1 LEVRVPE
8 IVVERRMRGFISLT
22 SHPDGCAANVAKQV
36 ATARAGLAG
45 HIDNALVL
53 GSSTGYGL
61 ASLLCASF
69 GLGADSLGVCFE
81 REPEGD
87 KTASAGWYNLVEA
100 HRRAADTGL
109 HMETINA
116 DAFSDTVK
124 DEVLAALAARFG
136 PLDLVVYS
144 VAAPRRRGPDGETWA
159 SVLKPIGETHRGKG
173 LDLRRGT
180 ITDLSIDPATDD
192 EVVATQKVMGGE
204 DWQEWID
211 RLDGAGLLSPGCRTI
226 SYSYIGPEVTAS
238 IYRNGSIGQA
248 KKHLEQTAHGLN
260 ERLAA
265 AGGGAWVAVNKAV
278 VTQSSSAIPAV
289 PLYMSILRPVMAEAG
304 VDEEAIDQIV
314 RLFAEHV
321 GPGRTPTVDAE
332 GRIRLDDRELAADI
346 QAEVLRRWE
355 QISDDSLDQL
365 ADFAGYQKAFNQLF
379 GFDVGGVDESKPTE
393 IDRRLS

>member
-1 LEVRVPE
+1 MPE

-22 SHPDGCAANVAKQV
+22 SHPDGCAANVAEQI
-36 ATARAGLAG
+36 AAAQAGLAG
-45 HIDNALVL
+45 HIDNALVV

-61 ASLLCASF
+61 ASFLCASF

-100 HRRAADTGL
+100 HRQAADTGL

-144 VAAPRRRGPDGETWA
+144 VAAPRRRGPDGESWS

-180 ITDLSIDPATDD
+180 ITDLSIDPATND

-260 ERLAA
+260 DRLAT

-278 VTQSSSAIPAV
+278 VTQASAAIPV
-289 PLYMSILRPVMAEAG
+289 VSLYISLLFRVMKQRGIHEGCIEQISRLCFDQLAAG
-304 VDEEAIDQIV
+304 KTVATDDG
-314 RLFAEHV
+314 RL
-321 GPGRTPTVDAE
+321 
-332 GRIRLDDRELAADI
+332 IRLDDREMQDDV
-346 QAEVLRRWE
+346 QSEVAELWSRVTTENLLE
-355 QISDDSLDQL
+355 ISD
-365 ADFAGYQKAFNQLF
+365 FGAFRQEFSNLF
-379 GFDVGGVDESKPTE
+379 GFHVDGVDYEVLTE
-393 IDRRLS
+393 TGVTL